1 MKVTVDMLTD
11 LSAGAAFLATG
22 GGGDPHITYLCAQQ
36 GLRQYGPADLI
47 QPQDLPDDA
56 MVVAIGAVGA
66 PSTSL
71 ELLPSID
78 ESVRVLEEYRR
89 LTGRAVDAVVSFEI
103 GGGNSLIPIV
113 AAAANGIPVIDGDG
127 MGRALPE
134 ATMMTFAI
142 AGISPTPALALDY
155 AGNTEIIHAPDVHAY
170 EPLIRAFSMQRGGMA
185 ISAEFHMSGAEMKR
199 CVVPGTV
206 SLSIEIGKILRGG
219 GGNANQLAPA
229 LAHVFEN
236 SIYGA
241 FRQLYS
247 GTVADMS
254 TNVIGGYDVGRA
266 VIESLTDGEP
276 SLQID
281 IRNEYLTARQG
292 DVMLASVPDLITIL
306 DFETAQPI
314 NAERLRYGQRVSV
327 FAIGC
332 PAHYRTEQALRVVS
346 PRSFGFDFDYVP
358 LEASVH
364 ALR

>member
-1 MKVTVDMLTD
+1 MKLTVDMLTD

-47 QPQDLPDDA
+47 QPEELPDDA

-66 PSTSL
+66 PTTSL

-78 ESVRVLEEYRR
+78 ESARVLEEYRR
-89 LTGRAVDAVVSFEI
+89 RTGRAVDAVVSFEI

-142 AGISPTPALALDY
+142 AGMSPTPALALDY
-155 AGNTEIIHAPDVHAY
+155 AGNTEMIDAPDVHAY
-170 EPLIRAFSMQRGGMA
+170 EPLIRAFAMQRGGMA
-185 ISAEFHMSGAEMKR
+185 ISAEFQMSGAQMKS

-206 SLSIEIGKILRGG
+206 SLSIALGKILRSG
-219 GGNANQLAPA
+219 GGNADQLAPA
-229 LAHVFEN
+229 LADLFEN

-247 GTVADMS
+247 GTVSDMS

-266 VIESLTDGEP
+266 VIESLTNGTP
-276 SLQID
+276 SLHID
-281 IRNEYLTARQG
+281 IKNEYLTACL
-292 DVMLASVPDLITIL
+292 DSKILASVPDLITIL
-306 DFETAQPI
+306 DYETAQPI

-332 PAHYRTEQALRVVS
+332 PAHYRTTQALSVVS
-346 PRSFGFDFDYVP
+346 PRCFGFDFDYVP
-358 LEASVH
+358 LDAET
-364 ALR
+364 